1 MSRLFQTLALLFI
14 VVASSYSQVDFTAVE
29 KDLAY
34 HADIMVNVTV
44 EDHRFKAADLFREQF
59 EVMLNTPDSY
69 DHEFESL
76 KWISKLVAADNS
88 FRIFSWIVADAD
100 VVSKTYGYI
109 QFADGRVV
117 KLNDTGEMNT
127 DLEYEQTDADNW
139 FGAIYY
145 NIMPATSDSSST
157 DYILMGYRQIAKF
170 DKVKVLEV
178 LSVNDGEITFGKEL
192 FLKEVEGSRDEVRT
206 RLLMTYSADA
216 NVTLNYNESMQMI
229 VHDHL
234 IPRMGRIEGQGPT
247 QLPDGSFVGYK
258 LEGDQW
264 KYVDKL
270 FNQTSATAPRPQP
283 VLGNDK
289 DKDIFG
295 GSKTKKKKKR
305 N

>member
-59 EVMLNTPDSY
+59 EVMLNTP
-69 DHEFESL
+69 
-76 KWISKLVAADNS
+76 
-88 FRIFSWIVADAD
+88 
-100 VVSKTYGYI
+100 
-109 QFADGRVV
+109 
-117 KLNDTGEMNT
+117 
-127 DLEYEQTDADNW
+127 
-139 FGAIYY
+139 Y

-206 RLLMTYSADA
+206 RLLMTYTRADSI
-216 NVTLNYNESMQMI
+216 T
-229 VHDHL
+229 
-234 IPRMGRIEGQGPT
+234 
-247 QLPDGSFVGYK
+247 
-258 LEGDQW
+258 
-264 KYVDKL
+264 
-270 FNQTSATAPRPQP
+270 
-283 VLGNDK
+283 
-289 DKDIFG
+289 
-295 GSKTKKKKKR
+295 
-305 N
+305 